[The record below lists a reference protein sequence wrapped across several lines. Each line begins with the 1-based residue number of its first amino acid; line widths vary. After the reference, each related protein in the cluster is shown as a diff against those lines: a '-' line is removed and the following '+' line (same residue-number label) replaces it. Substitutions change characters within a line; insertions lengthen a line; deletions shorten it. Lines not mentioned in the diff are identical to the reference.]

1 MYTTILLFLALVSES
16 MGYLVP
22 INVGTGI
29 SRRQLLMGIG
39 ACAVLQKQKPALAID
54 EENRPL
60 TPAEMEEYNKLLK
73 DAERIQSIIKATKEG
88 FERDLNITKNSTPN

>member
-16 MGYLVP
+16 MGYFVP
-22 INVGTGI
+22 INMGTGI
-29 SRRQLLMGIG
+29 SRRQLLMGLG
-39 ACAVLQKQKPALAID
+39 TCAVLQKPAFAID

-88 FERDLNITKNSTPN
+88 FERDLNITKNSISD